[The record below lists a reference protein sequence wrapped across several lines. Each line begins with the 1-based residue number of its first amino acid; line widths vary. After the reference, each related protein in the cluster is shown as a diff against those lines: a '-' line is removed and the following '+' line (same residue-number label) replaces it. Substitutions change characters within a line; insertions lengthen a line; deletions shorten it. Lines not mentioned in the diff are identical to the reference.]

1 MEFVKFSKNLD
12 KFYLMQ
18 NNIVIKD
25 SSVAEGVKLCP
36 NVCIIN
42 STVDEGCDI
51 EQNCC
56 IKNSKLGKNVYVA
69 SSYIED
75 SEVLENCT
83 VGPFTHIRNGSVVGK
98 NCRVGNFVEIKAS
111 QIGNG
116 CKMAHLTY
124 VGDAV
129 LGENCN
135 LGCGV
140 VFCNYNG
147 KIKQKCMLGN
157 NVFVGSNVNLVA
169 PLNIGDDVFIAAGST
184 ITKDLQAGTFAIER
198 GEQVIKQKR

>member
-18 NNIVIKD
+18 NNIVIRD
-25 SSVAEGVKLCP
+25 SSVAEGVKLSP

-42 STVDEGCDI
+42 STVEEGCSI

-56 IKNSKLGKNVYVA
+56 IKNSKLGKNVYVT

-83 VGPFTHIRNGSVVGK
+83 VGPFAHIRGDSVVGK

-111 QIGNG
+111 QIGDG

-147 KIKQKCMLGN
+147 KIKQKCTLGN

-169 PLNIGDDVFIAAGST
+169 PLTIGDDVFIAAGST